1 MKKWFQNLNAKN
13 TELVDEHSQPTEPL
27 PPLDPLAPLV
37 LPATPL
43 YPTSPSNIDVLVNT
57 PTLPTGQ
64 PAIPVAVPPDPY
76 DATASTAS
84 GAQWQA
90 YQPYPS
96 SSPSYATA
104 TPAQVY
110 PYPPVPSQ
118 QAQQPHEP
126 TWLQPKVGQQLTPV
140 ARSISSMSRALPV
153 PLLVGLC
160 FVAIQLILVA
170 RLVVL
175 FIPNSTMYT
184 WSATIIAF
192 GDLCAEPFF
201 ALIQQA
207 ALPSP
212 VNTAVATLMAIIAYG
227 IISRML
233 VRLLK
238 LLLRRRA
245 QTV

>member
-13 TELVDEHSQPTEPL
+13 TEMVDEHSQPTEPL
-27 PPLDPLAPLV
+27 PPLDPLASLI

-43 YPTSPSNIDVLVNT
+43 YPVSPSGVDVIANT
-57 PTLPTGQ
+57 PTLPIGQ
-64 PAIPVAVPPDPY
+64 PAIPVAVPPGPY
-76 DATASTAS
+76 DATSATPS
-84 GAQWQA
+84 GAQWQP
-90 YQPYPS
+90 YQAFSP
-96 SSPSYATA
+96 SPSYAA
-104 TPAQVY
+104 PAQVY
-110 PYPPVPSQ
+110 PYLPVAPQ
-118 QAQQPHEP
+118 QMPQPQEP

-140 ARSISSMSRALPV
+140 VSSISGISRTIPV
-153 PLLVGLC
+153 PLLVGLG

-175 FIPNSTMYT
+175 FVPNGTVYT
-184 WSATIIAF
+184 WSATIIAL

-201 ALIQQA
+201 VLIQQA
-207 ALPSP
+207 TLPNP
-212 VNTAVATLMAIIAYG
+212 VNTAVATLLAIFAYG

-238 LLLRRRA
+238 LLLRRGT